1 MAGEPIT
8 GYLLVEAAK
17 GNINT
22 VVGQLRGLDGVQF
35 AHALLGPTDVL
46 AFVETESWDAFN
58 ALLNGSIRALETSG
72 LARNVETRLTVKPS
86 AGSFGSSV
94 QSPPRGSAWIFMDL
108 DHGEP
113 ADVIAKLESL
123 DHVVVAHSVI
133 GACDIMVYL
142 ECEDWGELRTVL
154 DSQVRTIPEVV
165 RTDTRPVLMRR
176 VRRSTAS

>member
-17 GNINT
+17 GDINT
-22 VVGQLRGLDGVQF
+22 VVGQLRSLDGVQF

-46 AFVETESWDAFN
+46 AYVETESWEAFN

-72 LARNVETRLTVKPS
+72 QARHVETRLTVKPS

-94 QSPPRGSAWIFMDL
+94 QAPLRGSAWIFVDL
-108 DHGEP
+108 DQGEP
-113 ADVIAKLESL
+113 ADIIVKLETI
-123 DHVVVAHSVI
+123 DQVVAAHSVI

-154 DSQVRTIPEVV
+154 DTQVRTIPEIV
-165 RTDTRPVLMRR
+165 RTDTRPILMRR
-176 VRRSTAS
+176 PRRARAS